1 MDFDGILM
9 ELQNGNI
16 DLGISG
22 FSPSPERAETFDFS
36 DLYYMG
42 GQSFVIRVAD
52 KDKYTDYAAFD
63 GLPVGAQTGSIQMG
77 LAEENTPNANIIG
90 LPKVTDL
97 INELLSG
104 KLEGAFIETAVAEQY
119 IKNYPDL
126 MIAWEVPYD
135 TEGSAI
141 ALKKGNDGLREA
153 VNGVIKEVLADGSM
167 DEYIATAQDQ
177 ASDEG
182 NVYEGMLDEN
192 GEVQES
198 ADEAA
203 TEAATE

>member
-1 MDFDGILM
+1 
-9 ELQNGNI
+9 
-16 DLGISG
+16 
-22 FSPSPERAETFDFS
+22 
-36 DLYYMG
+36 
-42 GQSFVIRVAD
+42 
-52 KDKYTDYAAFD
+52 
-63 GLPVGAQTGSIQMG
+63 
-77 LAEENTPNANIIG
+77 
-90 LPKVTDL
+90 
-97 INELLSG
+97 
-104 KLEGAFIETAVAEQY
+104 
-119 IKNYPDL
+119 

-135 TEGSAI
+135 TEGSAVAI
-141 ALKKGNDGLREA
+141 KKGNDGLREA

-182 NVYEGMLDEN
+182 KVYEGMLDEN

>member
-1 MDFDGILM
+1 
-9 ELQNGNI
+9 
-16 DLGISG
+16 
-22 FSPSPERAETFDFS
+22 
-36 DLYYMG
+36 
-42 GQSFVIRVAD
+42 
-52 KDKYTDYAAFD
+52 
-63 GLPVGAQTGSIQMG
+63 MG
-77 LAEENTPNANIIG
+77 LAEKNTPNANIIG

-141 ALKKGNDGLREA
+141 LLKKGNDGLREA
-153 VNGVIKEVLADGSM
+153 VNGVIAEVLEDGSM
-167 DEYIATAQDQ
+167 DEYIAAAQEQ
-177 ASDEG
+177 ASDES
-182 NVYEGMLDEN
+182 NVYNGLLDEN
-192 GEVQES
+192 GNVQEN